1 MVIGRPSTYA
11 PTISTIQNRE
21 YVEKG
26 DETGEKRE
34 LAIISLKAGKIKT
47 TTKTETSGAAKGKLK
62 PTDIGVVVNDFLMEY
77 FPDNLDYNF
86 TANVEQKFDQI
97 AEGQSKWN
105 DVISTFYA
113 LFHPEV
119 EKISNLRLEHK
130 IGERILGTDPK
141 SGKEVSVKIG
151 RVGPIVQIGSTE
163 SNEKPQFASL
173 LKGQSIDTITLDEA
187 LKLFELPRTVG
198 EYEGADVV
206 VAIGRFGP
214 YVKHDGKFVSIPKT
228 FTPQTITLDECVE
241 LIKSK
246 ADADKKKL
254 IKKFDEEPELEVL
267 NGPYGAYIAYKKKNY
282 KLPKTVKE
290 PAELTVEE
298 CMAIIEEAANAP
310 KKPRRK
316 ATAKKK

>member
-1 MVIGRPSTYA
+1 
-11 PTISTIQNRE
+11 
-21 YVEKG
+21 
-26 DETGEKRE
+26 
-34 LAIISLKAGKIKT
+34 
-47 TTKTETSGAAKGKLK
+47 
-62 PTDIGVVVNDFLMEY
+62 MEY
-77 FPDNLDYNF
+77 FPDILDYNF

-151 RVGPIVQIGSTE
+151 RFGPIVQIGSTE

-282 KLPKTVKE
+282 KLSKTVKE
-290 PAELTVEE
+290 PAELTVE
-298 CMAIIEEAANAP
+298 IVLQI
-310 KKPRRK
+310 
-316 ATAKKK
+316 